1 MPETNLTVIGPD
13 GRAGILTPQQQALL
27 QAAQA
32 QLQADPQFQQLRQP
46 TLSRVEVNGGLAPT
60 DPGYL
65 YLRYDVPGAVPQEFW
80 AHYGNQN
87 HVAWK
92 SGQVTVKQA

>member
-1 MPETNLTVIGPD
+1 MPETNLTMIGPD
-13 GRAGILTPQQQALL
+13 GRAGTLTPQQQALL

-32 QLQADPQFQQLRQP
+32 QLQADPQFQQLQRP
-46 TLSRVEVNGGLAPT
+46 TLSRVEVNGGLVPT

-80 AHYGNQN
+80 AHYGSQN